1 MTTPRLS
8 RGNRP
13 TAPPTGIVHLG
24 LGNFHRAHQAVYTAA
39 AQRVEPGRWGIV
51 GVANRSAAVVD
62 ALHAQDML
70 YTVVEVSPGRSEF
83 SVPAIHTDAYV
94 SAHDPARVV
103 ADLADRA
110 TRIAS
115 LTVTEH
121 GYSYSPSTGHLA
133 VEDPDVAADLDAVS
147 RGTTAPRSVVGQLV
161 AALRVRAGG
170 HGEPLTILSCD
181 NLSGNGDHTRRLVAE
196 FAANCPGADDVLEF
210 LRTRVSFPN
219 SMVDRIVPSTTDA
232 YRELVARELGH
243 RDEVPVPAEPF
254 TQWVL
259 EDRFAAGRPAWESAG
274 AVFSDEVHGYEE
286 LKLRLLNG
294 THSLIAYLGVLSGC
308 PTIPDSVA
316 RPEIRAAARAVLR
329 EEYLPSVRVPAGVD
343 VEAYERELFSR
354 WDNSALGHRSSQVG
368 SDGSVKLRQRIPQPA
383 LTALRAGRFP
393 HHLALTAAA
402 YLTCVAPL
410 PGFDPGP
417 VAALVQDPA
426 AAGLRAANCRTGH
439 DLALRA
445 LERSHLLGAE
455 LAAEASFTA
464 RVGEFVDLLHTHGPA
479 AAAAE
484 AAAATDPTTD
494 PADDPVRPPSKGV
507 LR

>member
-1 MTTPRLS
+1 VTVSALLLS

-13 TAPPTGIVHLG
+13 VAPPAGIVHLG

-39 AQRVEPGRWGIV
+39 AQRLEPGNWGIV
-51 GVANRSAAVVD
+51 GVANRSGSVVD
-62 ALHAQDML
+62 AMRAQDLL
-70 YTVVEVSPGRSEF
+70 YTVVQVSPEGAEF
-83 SVPAIHTDAYV
+83 SVPGIHTDAYV
-94 SAHDPARVV
+94 GAQDPARVV
-103 ADLADRA
+103 ADLADRS

-133 VEDPDVAADLDAVS
+133 VEDPVVAADLAAVS
-147 RGTTAPRSVVGQLV
+147 SGSAAPRSVVGQLV
-161 AALRVRAGG
+161 AAVRDRAAG

-181 NLSGNGDHTRRLVAE
+181 NLSGNGDHTRRLVVE
-196 FAANCPGADDVLEF
+196 FAQHCTGPDDVLAF
-210 LRTRVSFPN
+210 LDTRVCFPN

-232 YRELVARELGH
+232 YRALVARECGY

-259 EDRFAAGRPAWESAG
+259 EDRFAAGRPAWDVAG

-316 RPEIRAAARAVLR
+316 RPEIRAAARSVLR
-329 EEYLPSVRVPAGVD
+329 EEYLPSVQVPAGVD
-343 VEAYERELFSR
+343 VDAYERELFSR
-354 WDNSALGHRSSQVG
+354 WDNSALGHRSSQVAG
-368 SDGSVKLRQRIPQPA
+368 DGSVKLRQRVPEPA
-383 LTALRAGRFP
+383 LLALREGRFP
-393 HHLALTAAA
+393 HHLALTVAG

-426 AAGLRAANCRTGH
+426 ATGLRAAQSRNGS
-439 DLALRA
+439 DLAVAA
-445 LERSHLLGAE
+445 LERDHLLGAE
-455 LAAEASFTA
+455 LAGHPSFTR
-464 RVGEFVDLLHTHGPA
+464 RVGEFVDLLHTRGPA

-484 AAAATDPTTD
+484 AAAATTPTPT
-494 PADDPVRPPSKGV
+494 SEGV